1 MIIADNNAI
10 MPSMEYFDCS
20 ATTKPSE
27 ETMKIVNH
35 YATDFYNP
43 SALYLPANKIK
54 EDIENARQMLA
65 RYFNAPNGSKFL
77 FTPSA
82 TISNSMVLRT
92 QIVRK
97 DKKYLISAGEHS
109 SVYNTAKALQAE
121 GYNIVFIPLLKSGH
135 INTDALYASLD
146 DSVAFVSI
154 IHTSN
159 ETGAIN
165 DISAIAHEL
174 HRRNPRIIVHSDG
187 VQSAN
192 KINVDLQNLDVDYYT
207 ISGHKINCMRG
218 ISALYVRYFNKQR
231 PYIVGGGQ
239 EFNLIAGTENVAG
252 MVSIAHALKTPQLE
266 KSMLVRKAI
275 LDELKQVD
283 DKIVFD
289 GENYCP
295 NIIMV
300 CFANV
305 RGETIV
311 HMMCDKGYLVGTGSA
326 CNSKD
331 KTNRVLG
338 EIGVSQKYSLGA
350 VRISFDADMSE
361 KTAREMAQALV
372 ACVNEYRGK
381 I

>member
-1 MIIADNNAI
+1 MK
-10 MPSMEYFDCS
+10 YFDCS

-27 ETMKIVNH
+27 ETMQIVNQ

-54 EDIENARQMLA
+54 NDIDNARQMLA

-92 QIVRK
+92 QITRK

-109 SVYNTAKALQAE
+109 SIYHTAKAMQAE
-121 GYNIVFIPLLKSGH
+121 GYNILFVPLLKTGH
-135 INTDALYASLD
+135 IDSEALFNLLND
-146 DSVAFVSI
+146 DVAFVSI

-165 DISAIAHEL
+165 DISSIAHKIHTL
-174 HRRNPRIIVHSDG
+174 YPRIVVHSDG
-187 VQSAN
+187 VQSVN
-192 KINVDLQNLDVDYYT
+192 KINVDLQDLDVDYYT

-218 ISALYVRYFNKQR
+218 ISALYVRYFGKQR

-252 MVSIAHALKTPQLE
+252 IVSLAHALKAPQIE
-266 KSMLVRKAI
+266 KSKAI
-275 LDELKQVD
+275 RDIILSELKNITD
-283 DKIVFD
+283 HIIFD
-289 GENYCP
+289 GDNYCP
-295 NIIMV
+295 NIIMA

-311 HMMCDKGYLVGTGSA
+311 HMMCDKGYLIGTGSA

-331 KTNRVLG
+331 KTNRVLS
-338 EIGVSQKYSLGA
+338 EIGVAQKYSLGA
-350 VRISFDADMSE
+350 VRISFDADTD
-361 KTAREMAQALV
+361 KVVAKEMAQALV
-372 ACVNEYRGK
+372 ECVNEYRGK
-381 I
+381 V

>member
-1 MIIADNNAI
+1 
-10 MPSMEYFDCS
+10 MEYFDCS

-27 ETMKIVNH
+27 ETMQIVNH

-54 EDIENARQMLA
+54 EDIDNARQMLA

-92 QIVRK
+92 QITRK
-97 DKKYLISAGEHS
+97 DRKYLISAGEHS

-121 GYNIVFIPLLKSGH
+121 GYNIVFIPLLKTGH
-135 INTDALYASLD
+135 IDTEALYNAVD
-146 DSVAFVSI
+146 DDVAFVSI

-165 DISAIAHEL
+165 DISATSHEL
-174 HRRNPRIIVHSDG
+174 HRRNPRIVVHSDG

-192 KINVDLQNLDVDYYT
+192 KISIDLQDLDVDYYT

-218 ISALYVRYFNKQR
+218 ISALYVRYFTKQR

-252 MVSIAHALKTPQLE
+252 MVSLAHALKTPQMDKSLALRKVILNELE
-266 KSMLVRKAI
+266 QLP
-275 LDELKQVD
+275 
-283 DKIVFD
+283 DKIIFD

-331 KTNRVLG
+331 KTNRVLV
-338 EIGVSQKYSLGA
+338 EIGVNQKYALGA
-350 VRISFDADMSE
+350 VRISFDADTSE
-361 KTAREMAQALV
+361 ESARNMAKALV

-381 I
+381 V